1 MSEVRTPELH
11 EPAVRASYL
20 RALLFACDEFGPPA
34 AEIRERLGDVHQTRI
49 ECAGP
54 LAWLPIETDLTLQT
68 ALDAVLG
75 AERTRKFLLANLR
88 EFLAASIVQNL
99 VVAAVGLFGLD
110 PGSFARLLP
119 PAWGLLYRDT
129 GRWKVARRE
138 LAGRA
143 SKRMPKRSGDWREVE
158 LRLTEL
164 PRACAEN
171 APWLTAVATVHH
183 ALLILCGREGEVEL
197 NERDLEDPSEHVA
210 EVVFRLAW
218 NQSSTPLWG

>member
-1 MSEVRTPELH
+1 MELH

-20 RALLFACDEFGPPA
+20 RALLSACDEFGPPA

-54 LAWLPIETDLTLQT
+54 LVWLPIETDLALQS

-75 AERTRKFLLANLR
+75 AARTREFLLANLR
-88 EFLAASIVQNL
+88 EFMAASIVQNL
-99 VVAAVGLFGLD
+99 VATAVGLFGLD

-119 PAWGLLYRDT
+119 PAWGLLYRNA

-138 LAGRA
+138 LDLGGSARA
-143 SKRMPKRSGDWREVE
+143 DVWREAE
-158 LRLTEL
+158 LRLVEL
-164 PRACAEN
+164 PGGCVQNDA
-171 APWLTAVATVHH
+171 WLTAVATVHH

-197 NERDLEDPSEHVA
+197 VARQLDADPRDGQRDGQRDGWG
-210 EVVFRLAW
+210 EVEFRLAW
-218 NQSSTPLWG
+218 KKR

>member
-1 MSEVRTPELH
+1 MSLH

-20 RALLFACDEFGPPA
+20 RALLSACDEFGPPA

-54 LAWLPIETDLTLQT
+54 LAWLPIETDLALQR

-75 AERTRKFLLANLR
+75 VERTREFLLANLR
-88 EFLAASIVQNL
+88 EFMAASLMQNL
-99 VVAAVGLFGLD
+99 VATAVGLFGLD

-119 PAWGLLYRDT
+119 PAWGLLYRET
-129 GRWKVARRE
+129 GRWSVVRRDVSP
-138 LAGRA
+138 LATE
-143 SKRMPKRSGDWREVE
+143 RSDWREVE
-158 LRLTEL
+158 LRLSDL
-164 PRACAEN
+164 PSACAGEH
-171 APWLTAVATVHH
+171 AWLTAVATVHH

-197 NERDLEDPSEHVA
+197 CEHDLETPS

-218 NQSSTPLWG
+218 KTR

>member
-1 MSEVRTPELH
+1 MSEGGGTALH

-20 RALLFACDEFGPPA
+20 RALLSACDEFGPPA

-54 LAWLPIETDLTLQT
+54 LAWLPIETDLALQR

-75 AERTRKFLLANLR
+75 VERTREFLLANLR
-88 EFLAASIVQNL
+88 EFLAASLVQNL
-99 VVAAVGLFGLD
+99 VATAVGLFGFD

-119 PAWGLLYRDT
+119 PAWGLLYRET
-129 GRWKVARRE
+129 GRWSVIRRE
-138 LAGRA
+138 LPEARH
-143 SKRMPKRSGDWREVE
+143 DWREVE
-158 LRLTEL
+158 LRLSGL
-164 PRACAEN
+164 PSACVDEHA
-171 APWLTAVATVHH
+171 WLTAVATVHH

-197 NERDLEDPSEHVA
+197 CERKLDAPA

-218 NQSSTPLWG
+218 KRS